1 MDPYLGEIKL
11 WPLTYAP
18 EGWALCNGA
27 ILPISGNEA
36 LFSLLSTYYGGNGT
50 TTFALPDLRGRVP
63 VSAGTTMNIGTKGG
77 SETVTLTAQQVPPH
91 GHAVNVYADAGNKLF
106 GLAYHIAAAVT
117 PTTFTTNVNLYAA
130 AGSNTVALDPA
141 TVSASGTDAAH
152 DNMQP
157 WLALNYFIC
166 TNGIYPTRP

>member
-18 EGWALCNGA
+18 QGWALCNGA
-27 ILPISGNEA
+27 ILPISGNQA
-36 LFSLLSTYYGGNGT
+36 LASLLGTYYGGDGK

-63 VSAGTTMNIGTKGG
+63 VSAGTTMKVGTKGG
-77 SETVTLTAQQVPPH
+77 SETVTLTAQQAPPH
-91 GHAVNVYADAGNKLF
+91 SHAVNVYANAGNKAN
-106 GLAYHIAAAVT
+106 GLYNHIAASVT
-117 PTTFTTNVNLYAA
+117 STAPTADVNLYAA
-130 AGSNTVALDPA
+130 ADANTVALDPA
-141 TVSASGTDAAH
+141 TVSTVGGAAH

-166 TNGIYPTRP
+166 TDGIYPTRP